1 MTAPAKDLLARRGT
15 TFLVYGVPTIAIV
28 ATSLGGVA
36 EIVVTVVW
44 TLAFTVMGVA
54 CVVNAVRCG
63 RVHCY
68 FTGPFLL
75 LLAAA
80 SLLHGL
86 RVVSLGPNGLQW
98 LGLVAIVGTVVFLT
112 VPERLWGRYARRA
125 SSSGGGAS

>member
-1 MTAPAKDLLARRGT
+1 MTAPARDLLSRRGT
-15 TFLVYGVPTIAIV
+15 ALLVYAAPTLAIV
-28 ATSLGGVA
+28 ATSGQGVV
-36 EIVVTVVW
+36 ESVRTVTW
-44 TLAFTVMGVA
+44 TVAFTVMGVA

-86 RVVSLGPNGLQW
+86 RVVSLGPNGWQW
-98 LGLVAIVGTVVFLT
+98 LSLVAIAGAVVFLT
-112 VPERLWGRYARRA
+112 VPERLWGRYATRA
-125 SSSGGGAS
+125 NARKP